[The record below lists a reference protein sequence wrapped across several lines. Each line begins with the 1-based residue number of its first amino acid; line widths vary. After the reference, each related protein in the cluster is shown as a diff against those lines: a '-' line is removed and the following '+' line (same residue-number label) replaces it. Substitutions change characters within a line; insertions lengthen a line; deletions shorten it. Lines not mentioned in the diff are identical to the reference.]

1 MIYILFYVHTYS
13 ITRNVDTHNGSD
25 CHVEQSDL
33 DLVNADHDLEN
44 SDVNPDLSALDP
56 ENSDLDPD
64 PSAFDPENSDLDPD
78 PSAID
83 PENSD
88 LDPDPSALDPENS
101 DLDPDPS
108 AFNPENSD
116 LDPDPSAFDPE
127 NSDLDPDPSVL
138 DPENS
143 DLDPDID
150 PDDSDSDDNSE
161 PDVNTDES
169 MDVDS
174 NLFEPLYDGA
184 SITVCG
190 AYCALMEFK
199 RACKLPF
206 SAILMLLQ
214 LLQLLCPPGN
224 KLPRSVYVLKKFFQK
239 HSSQHE
245 RKLFCPECHT
255 ELTGKQQ
262 KCTNAEC
269 QGKEPNYLIT
279 LKPDRAISNI
289 LRSK

>member
-1 MIYILFYVHTYS
+1 MKSGDDILFYVHTYS
-13 ITRNVDTHNGSD
+13 ITRNVDTHDLDHDSD
-25 CHVEQSDL
+25 RHVEQPDL
-33 DLVNADHDLEN
+33 HLVNADHNLEN

-56 ENSDLDPD
+56 ENMD
-64 PSAFDPENSDLDPD
+64 
-78 PSAID
+78 
-83 PENSD
+83 
-88 LDPDPSALDPENS
+88 LDPENS

-116 LDPDPSAFDPE
+116 LDPDPSALNPE
-127 NSDLDPDPSVL
+127 NSDLDPDPSAL
-138 DPENS
+138 DPEIS
-143 DLDPDID
+143 DLDPDPSDID
-150 PDDSDSDDNSE
+150 PEHSDSDDSSE
-161 PDVNTDES
+161 PDVNADES

-174 NLFEPLYDGA
+174 DLFEPLYDGA

-245 RKLFCPECHT
+245 RKLFCSECHT
-255 ELTGKQQ
+255 ELTGKQR
-262 KCTNAEC
+262 KCANAEC